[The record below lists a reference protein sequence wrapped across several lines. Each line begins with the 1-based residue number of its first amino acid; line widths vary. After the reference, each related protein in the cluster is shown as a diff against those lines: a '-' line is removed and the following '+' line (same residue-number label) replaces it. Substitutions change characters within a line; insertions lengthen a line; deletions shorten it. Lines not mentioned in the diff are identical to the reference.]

1 MGILLCIT
9 ALKQSFV
16 QPFTL
21 SPGFV
26 CAPGFIITKG
36 RKFLFSGTMVHFLT
50 ENHKNLSQSYR
61 ELPPK
66 NKQQGSSQSKRI
78 IMGISS
84 NLMKARIHRATRKIE
99 ISK

>member
-21 SPGFV
+21 SPAFV

-36 RKFLFSGTMVHFLT
+36 RKFL
-50 ENHKNLSQSYR
+50 ELS
-61 ELPPK
+61 PK
-66 NKQQGSSQSKRI
+66 NKQQGSIQSKRI

-84 NLMKARIHRATRKIE
+84 NVMKARIHRATRKIE

>member
-1 MGILLCIT
+1 IT

-36 RKFLFSGTMVHFLT
+36 RKFLFSGTMRT
-50 ENHKNLSQSYR
+50 S
-61 ELPPK
+61 PK

>member
-9 ALKQSFV
+9 AFKQSFV

-21 SPGFV
+21 SPAFV

-36 RKFLFSGTMVHFLT
+36 RKFLFSGTM
-50 ENHKNLSQSYR
+50 
-61 ELPPK
+61 
-66 NKQQGSSQSKRI
+66 QQGSIQSKRI

-84 NLMKARIHRATRKIE
+84 NVMKARIHRATRKIE